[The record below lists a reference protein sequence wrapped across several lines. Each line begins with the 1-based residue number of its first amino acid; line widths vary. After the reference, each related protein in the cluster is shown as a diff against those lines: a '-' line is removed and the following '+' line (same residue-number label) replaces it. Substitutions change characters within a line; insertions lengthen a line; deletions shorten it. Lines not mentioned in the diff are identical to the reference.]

1 MCILY
6 GCIYTAAWCIL
17 WAEVYIIMSTTEA
30 QRRASA
36 RYQAKLATITL
47 RASPDRVQALRDAA
61 DVAGESLNKYV
72 IGAAEARRAADADG
86 DRMAHGTQPQ
96 ATEDGDRIRLS
107 LRADAVQGLERD
119 GETPA
124 QAAARLLADA
134 IRQAR
139 QDT

>member
-72 IGAAEARRAADADG
+72 IGAAEARRAAEA
-86 DRMAHGTQPQ
+86 
-96 ATEDGDRIRLS
+96 DGDRIRLS
-107 LRADAVQGLERD
+107 LRADAVQGLEHD

-124 QAAARLLADA
+124 QAAARILAEA

-139 QDT
+139 QDI

>member
-1 MCILY
+1 
-6 GCIYTAAWCIL
+6 
-17 WAEVYIIMSTTEA
+17 MSTTEA

-36 RYQAKLATITL
+36 RYLAKQVTLTVRVTPEQAEAL
-47 RASPDRVQALRDAA
+47 RAAA
-61 DVAGESLNKYV
+61 ASAGMSVTRYLV
-72 IGAAEARRAADADG
+72 SAAEARRAAPEED
-86 DRMAHGTQPQ
+86 P
-96 ATEDGDRIRLS
+96 DGDRIRLS

-124 QAAARLLADA
+124 QAAARLLAEA

>member
-1 MCILY
+1 MALS
-6 GCIYTAAWCIL
+6 AKK
-17 WAEVYIIMSTTEA
+17 
-30 QRRASA
+30 RASDA
-36 RYQAKLATITL
+36 RHLAKLDQLMVRPYQAEGAQIRQAAAAAGQSLQGYVLEAV
-47 RASPDRVQALRDAA
+47 RAC
-61 DVAGESLNKYV
+61 
-72 IGAAEARRAADADG
+72 
-86 DRMAHGTQPQ
+86 MAHGAQPQ
-96 ATEDGDRIRLS
+96 AKEDGERIRLS

>member
-1 MCILY
+1 
-6 GCIYTAAWCIL
+6 
-17 WAEVYIIMSTTEA
+17 MSTTEA

-36 RYQAKLATITL
+36 RYLAKQVTLTVRVTPEQAETL
-47 RASPDRVQALRDAA
+47 RAAA
-61 DVAGESLNKYV
+61 AGAGMSVTRYLV
-72 IGAAEARRAADADG
+72 SAAEARRAAPEA
-86 DRMAHGTQPQ
+86 RRAAPE
-96 ATEDGDRIRLS
+96 AEPDGDRIRLS

-124 QAAARLLADA
+124 QTAARLLAEA

>member
-1 MCILY
+1 
-6 GCIYTAAWCIL
+6 
-17 WAEVYIIMSTTEA
+17 MSTKEA

-36 RYQAKLATITL
+36 RYLAKQVTLTVRVTPEQAETL
-47 RASPDRVQALRDAA
+47 RTAAAS
-61 DVAGESLNKYV
+61 AGVSVTRYLV
-72 IGAAEARRAADADG
+72 SAAEARRAAPEAE
-86 DRMAHGTQPQ
+86 A
-96 ATEDGDRIRLS
+96 DGDRIRLS

-124 QAAARLLADA
+124 QTAARLLAEA

>member
-1 MCILY
+1 
-6 GCIYTAAWCIL
+6 
-17 WAEVYIIMSTTEA
+17 MSTTEA

-36 RYQAKLATITL
+36 RHMAKLDQIMVRPYQAEGAQIRQAAAAAGQSTQAYILDAVRK
-47 RASPDRVQALRDAA
+47 RMGSP
-61 DVAGESLNKYV
+61 ES
-72 IGAAEARRAADADG
+72 E
-86 DRMAHGTQPQ
+86 P
-96 ATEDGDRIRLS
+96 DGDRIRLS

-124 QAAARLLADA
+124 QAAARILAEA

>member
-1 MCILY
+1 
-6 GCIYTAAWCIL
+6 
-17 WAEVYIIMSTTEA
+17 MSTTEA

-36 RYQAKLATITL
+36 RYLSKQVTLTVRVTPEQAEQL
-47 RASPDRVQALRDAA
+47 RGAA
-61 DVAGESLNKYV
+61 AAAGESLNRYMV
-72 IGAAEARRAADADG
+72 SAAEARRAAPEAE
-86 DRMAHGTQPQ
+86 P
-96 ATEDGDRIRLS
+96 DGDRIRIS
-107 LRADAVQGLERD
+107 LRSDAVQGLERD

>member
-1 MCILY
+1 
-6 GCIYTAAWCIL
+6 
-17 WAEVYIIMSTTEA
+17 MSTKEA

-36 RYQAKLATITL
+36 RYLAKQVTLTVRVTPEQAETL
-47 RASPDRVQALRDAA
+47 RAAA
-61 DVAGESLNKYV
+61 ASAGMSVTRYLV
-72 IGAAEARRAADADG
+72 SAAEARRVALEAE
-86 DRMAHGTQPQ
+86 P
-96 ATEDGDRIRLS
+96 DGDRIRLS

-124 QAAARLLADA
+124 QTAARLLAEA

>member
-1 MCILY
+1 
-6 GCIYTAAWCIL
+6 
-17 WAEVYIIMSTTEA
+17 MSTTEA

-36 RYQAKLATITL
+36 RYLAKQVTLTVRVTPEQAETL
-47 RASPDRVQALRDAA
+47 RAAA
-61 DVAGESLNKYV
+61 ASAGMSVTRYLV
-72 IGAAEARRAADADG
+72 SAAEARRAAEADG
-86 DRMAHGTQPQ
+86 DRMAHGAQ
-96 ATEDGDRIRLS
+96 AADDDDRIRLS
-107 LRADAVQGLERD
+107 LRADAVQGLEHD

>member
-1 MCILY
+1 
-6 GCIYTAAWCIL
+6 
-17 WAEVYIIMSTTEA
+17 MSATEA
-30 QRRASA
+30 QRRATA
-36 RYQAKLATITL
+36 RYLAKQCTLTL
-47 RASPDRVQALRDAA
+47 RVTPEQAEQLRGAA
-61 DVAGESLNKYV
+61 AAAGESLNRYLV
-72 IGAAEARRAADADG
+72 SAAEARRAAEADG

>member
-1 MCILY
+1 
-6 GCIYTAAWCIL
+6 
-17 WAEVYIIMSTTEA
+17 MSTTAA

-36 RYQAKLATITL
+36 RYLAKQVTLTVRVTPEQAEAL
-47 RASPDRVQALRDAA
+47 RAAA
-61 DVAGESLNKYV
+61 ASAGMSVTRYLV
-72 IGAAEARRAADADG
+72 SAAEARRAAPEAE
-86 DRMAHGTQPQ
+86 P
-96 ATEDGDRIRLS
+96 DGDRIRLS
-107 LRADAVQGLERD
+107 LRSDAVQGLEHD

>member
-72 IGAAEARRAADADG
+72 IGAAEARRAAPEAE
-86 DRMAHGTQPQ
+86 P
-96 ATEDGDRIRLS
+96 DGDRIRLS
-107 LRADAVQGLERD
+107 LRSDAVQGLEHD

-124 QAAARLLADA
+124 QAAARILADA